1 MKSSRMPRCCQFSED
16 RKEPSAGLMGLRGS
30 HLPASRSATDKLGDT
45 ARSEKWRHPGGK
57 KGSHPFLG
65 ANSLGHH
72 GRVRGPFPSWASLL
86 SYSPFMGML
95 LRRSTDIYPKELAR
109 DMREFFNS
117 LLGRAGSVP
126 CPTSITV
133 RAASAS
139 T

>member
-1 MKSSRMPRCCQFSED
+1 
-16 RKEPSAGLMGLRGS
+16 MGLRGP
-30 HLPASRSATDKLGDT
+30 HLPASRSATDQLGDT
-45 ARSEKWRHPGGK
+45 ARAEKWRNPGGK

-86 SYSPFMGML
+86 SYSPLQGML

-117 LLGRAGSVP
+117 LLSVCRSFQGSKMPALSVAQRRN
-126 CPTSITV
+126 S
-133 RAASAS
+133 
-139 T
+139 